1 MKYTNKH
8 NIPIEIIRAVEN
20 DSYSKGDSVK
30 SVTGLLQPPQISI
43 LNEHHHEELT
53 ADISERIWILLGQS
67 VHTILE
73 RANEGKEGTLTE
85 ERMFGEVGGWSIS
98 GQTDSIA
105 LDEGIL
111 KDYKVTS
118 VWNVVNALKQ
128 GKPEWEQQLNCY
140 AWLNRVNSRETINQL
155 NIIAISRDWSK
166 FQHQRSGGDY
176 PPAPVS
182 VINIPMWTDEE
193 QQSFIEERVSLHQEA
208 EAEYLINGTLPECS
222 DADRWKKEDT
232 YRVMKKG
239 RKSALR
245 VLNSQEE
252 ADNYIDG
259 HKDKKDLSVDLAL
272 GKAIRCESY
281 CLVAEFCNQYQEEK
295 VDE

>member
-1 MKYTNKH
+1 
-8 NIPIEIIRAVEN
+8 
-20 DSYSKGDSVK
+20 
-30 SVTGLLQPPQISI
+30 
-43 LNEHHHEELT
+43 
-53 ADISERIWILLGQS
+53 
-67 VHTILE
+67 
-73 RANEGKEGTLTE
+73 
-85 ERMFGEVGGWSIS
+85 
-98 GQTDSIA
+98 
-105 LDEGIL
+105 
-111 KDYKVTS
+111 
-118 VWNVVNALKQ
+118 
-128 GKPEWEQQLNCY
+128 
-140 AWLNRVNSRETINQL
+140 
-155 NIIAISRDWSK
+155 
-166 FQHQRSGGDY
+166 
-176 PPAPVS
+176 
-182 VINIPMWTDEE
+182 MWTDEE

-245 VLNSQEE
+245 VLDSQEE

-281 CLVAEFCNQYQEEK
+281 CSVAEFCNQYQEEK